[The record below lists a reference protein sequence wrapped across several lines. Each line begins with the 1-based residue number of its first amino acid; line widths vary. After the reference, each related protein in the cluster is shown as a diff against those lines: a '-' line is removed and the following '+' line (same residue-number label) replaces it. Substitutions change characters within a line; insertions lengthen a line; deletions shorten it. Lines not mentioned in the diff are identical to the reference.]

1 MKLGIMTYKE
11 INPSHFGSNP
21 VDTQINLDLNL
32 GSILVEVSV
41 MRLALAVVHCLRVH
55 LVVVVTSDKGGGK
68 CVCAHYDQRYTSLS
82 CQMRHNKF
90 LFTSLQYKKKWKYP
104 SNLPAIQW
112 TKESLSAE
120 SFAQKD
126 CDVCLRRRLVI
137 TGRLDARS
145 PSDNKQ

>member
-68 CVCAHYDQRYTSLS
+68 CVCPHYDHRYTSLS

-90 LFTSLQYKKKWKYP
+90 LFTSLQYKK
-104 SNLPAIQW
+104 NENTQAIYLQSSGR
-112 TKESLSAE
+112 KSLCQLRVLLRKTVT
-120 SFAQKD
+120 FAF
-126 CDVCLRRRLVI
+126 VEGL
-137 TGRLDARS
+137 
-145 PSDNKQ
+145 